1 MTNYLISSGYN
12 ENGGDITLNAAWEHE
27 FSELRCLAV
36 ARDKEHQSTKVLN
49 ASSITGSNGVY
60 TIKYP
65 FETQGLAWGAYL
77 WRETTLN
84 GTVEYN
90 GSRIPVEAMVAKL
103 EELNDK
109 IEEAKADIKRALM
122 TPEDAEGKM
131 FVPPVEVRN
140 GDIVGFDENGN
151 VVTGA
156 ACPQVA
162 ELLLNKKVI
171 EEAYNAIARKVE
183 EAIAEADKAQSSA
196 NQSKRFANDAKL
208 SERNALNSANTAK
221 SYYELTKTESKDAK
235 ETTFSSVN
243 AAKGYAGDAE
253 AAADRAEA
261 ARNELVSKTDAINKA
276 VCYVGCAAKSADES
290 LKRVEQKEG
299 EIGVA
304 IDEAKQELSEAKQA
318 AVGEIEAFTDV
329 YKKTE
334 TYSKA
339 QIDGVDTGAEV
350 VLKMNEIHAQLKD
363 YEAVT
368 GETLPNEFWVEVFN
382 AFERW
387 QANSNEV
394 KEWITT
400 SATESSN
407 PYFSEAPTK
416 PVVDFNVKLAKSTHS
431 LRVAS
436 FNPNT
441 NVDVYLPSATNIND
455 IMSFSTKRT
464 GRIIAPNA
472 AYADYLVCGNTEEYT
487 ETIYL
492 NRAVSIRYIA
502 NSAQKFNG
510 RVIARKAKDATGA
523 FYLAYAY
530 NQDTR
535 FESADNCFAL
545 LSNAIAFA
553 GTLEVPLCQRADRI
567 VEKCRKFNHSVY
579 LPLCSTAKDGF
590 KDTAMSAENI
600 SATLDSLPTWT
611 DGESHVITFT
621 GSPGCAELTQE
632 SPSVAAAIAKGWT
645 VEL

>member
-1 MTNYLISSGYN
+1 MRIYIDSNTFPAAPGLYADAAKTKPLPRLIPAVELQRGGFAVAFIGENGPKAGETLALAASIESSGVQVVAEFSDEYIDGAWEFDFALN
-12 ENGGDITLNAAWEHE
+12 SQTLASEVAKRGSVRLLVGIISEDDAQRREWQFSTVVYPSASSEETDTEAVESAKNFAELAQRAATQATEAQESVAGNAQLAESAKQTATQAANAAIE
-27 FSELRCLAV
+27 A
-36 ARDKEHQSTKVLN
+36 ADN
-49 ASSITGSNGVY
+49 A
-60 TIKYP
+60 
-65 FETQGLAWGAYL
+65 
-77 WRETTLN
+77 
-84 GTVEYN
+84 
-90 GSRIPVEAMVAKL
+90 
-103 EELNDK
+103 
-109 IEEAKADIKRALM
+109 
-122 TPEDAEGKM
+122 
-131 FVPPVEVRN
+131 EV
-140 GDIVGFDENGN
+140 
-151 VVTGA
+151 
-156 ACPQVA
+156 
-162 ELLLNKKVI
+162 
-171 EEAYNAIARKVE
+171 
-183 EAIAEADKAQSSA
+183 
-196 NQSKRFANDAKL
+196 
-208 SERNALNSANTAK
+208 SERNAA
-221 SYYELTKTESKDAK
+221 ESKGAAEKAK
-235 ETTFSSVN
+235 T
-243 AAKGYAGDAE
+243 DAE
-253 AAADRAEA
+253 AAKAEA
-261 ARNELVSKTDAINKA
+261 KKAASDA
-276 VCYVGCAAKSADES
+276 
-290 LKRVEQKEG
+290 
-299 EIGVA
+299 
-304 IDEAKQELSEAKQA
+304 QA
-318 AVGEIEAFTDV
+318 TLGNV
-329 YKKTE
+329 YT
-334 TYSKA
+334 KA

-350 VLKMNEIHAQLKD
+350 TVKMNEIIAQLKD

-387 QANSNEV
+387 LADPSEV
-394 KEWITT
+394 KEWVTT
-400 SATESSN
+400 SATESTN

-441 NVDVYLPSATNIND
+441 NVDVYLPSATNISD

-492 NRAVSIRYIA
+492 KTAVSIRYIA

-545 LSNAIAFA
+545 LSNALAFE

-567 VEKCRKFNHSVY
+567 VENCRKFNHSVY
-579 LPLCSTAKDGF
+579 LPLCLTAKDGF
-590 KDTAMSAENI
+590 KGTAMSAENI